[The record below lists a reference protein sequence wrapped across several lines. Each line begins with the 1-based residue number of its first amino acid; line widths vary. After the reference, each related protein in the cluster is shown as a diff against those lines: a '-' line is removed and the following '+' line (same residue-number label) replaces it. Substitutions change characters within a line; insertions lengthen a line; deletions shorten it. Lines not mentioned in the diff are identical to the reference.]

1 MYLQNLPFL
10 VSHNKKGSDAMRRF
24 LGCLCV
30 FLLSVSAHAELR
42 IGVTVGQYDNY
53 ISYLV
58 KAMQDR
64 ARQVPGGV
72 TLQVED
78 SASDVV
84 RQLSQVENFL
94 AQKVDAVIVLPV
106 DTAAATNITRA
117 AVAAKI
123 PLVYVNR
130 RPDQIELPPGV
141 GYVGSDE
148 IKAGE
153 MQMRYL
159 AEKMGGKGNLAIML
173 GLLSNN
179 ATHNRTQGVK
189 EVLKSYPEIHVVE
202 EQSAEW
208 QRSKAMDLMNNWI
221 VSGKK
226 IDAVAAN
233 ADEMAIGAA
242 MAISQ
247 AGMHPGK
254 DILVGGSDGGPAGL
268 DAIKKDQLLVTVYQD
283 NKGQAIGSIDLALKM
298 IRKEP
303 FAAELTIPYQ
313 LITKANYQD
322 FINP

>member
-1 MYLQNLPFL
+1 MKKRLLTYLFAAFFTPLAL
-10 VSHNKKGSDAMRRF
+10 ADI
-24 LGCLCV
+24 
-30 FLLSVSAHAELR
+30 R
-42 IGVTVGQYDNY
+42 IGVS
-53 ISYLV
+53 I
-58 KAMQDR
+58 A
-64 ARQVPGGV
+64 QVDDVFLAQMRDYMAAHAKDLPGV
-72 TLQVED
+72 TLQFED
-78 SASDVV
+78 AQGDVV
-84 RQLSQVENFL
+84 RQLNQVQNFT
-94 AQKVDAVIVLPV
+94 AQGMDAIIVNPV
-106 DTAAATNITRA
+106 DTAATHKITVEA
-117 AVAAKI
+117 QKASV

-130 RPDQIELPPGV
+130 RPDQAELPPGI

-189 EVLKSYPEIHVVE
+189 EVLKSYPDIHVVE

-221 VSGKK
+221 LSGKK

-283 NKGQAIGSIDLALKM
+283 NKGQAVGAIDLALKM
-298 IRKEP
+298 IRKES

-322 FINP
+322 FLNP